1 MCTADEVKRIVRD
14 EVASSE
20 KRLESYIDDLF
31 AIKHKKNLNTFSNLM
46 GDIQQRLKS
55 LGDTIEALGITTHN
69 NKAEIK
75 DIHDWKIVKD
85 VKDEQTNANI
95 EKIMSTLSR
104 LMWIV
109 VTGVVVA
116 VLGLILK

>member
-1 MCTADEVKRIVRD
+1 MCTVDEVKKIVQE
-14 EVASSE
+14 EVKASE

-31 AIKHKKNLNTFSNLM
+31 VEKHKKNLNTFSNLM
-46 GDIQQRLKS
+46 GDIQQRLKA
-55 LGDTIEALGITTHN
+55 LGATIETLGITTNN

-95 EKIMSTLSR
+95 EKIIGTLSR